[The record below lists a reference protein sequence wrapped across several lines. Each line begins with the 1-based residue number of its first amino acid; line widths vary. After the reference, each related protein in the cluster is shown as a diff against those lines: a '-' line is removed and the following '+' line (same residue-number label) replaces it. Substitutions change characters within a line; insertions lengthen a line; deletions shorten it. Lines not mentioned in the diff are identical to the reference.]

1 MSAPVSHPFPAPV
14 TKTRT
19 VAASASGKLPDAK
32 RFPGLAAVS
41 TRVPEDSGSPSDHP
55 TSSALPAALSN
66 ESTKILALAYR
77 NASPEERTEI
87 RNQIMLGN
95 QRLLH
100 TWVARLKPFNCPFDL
115 ALSEGQM
122 ELLDTIDHFDP
133 DNGCG
138 FGSYFIQIRLKKL
151 MGRLRLRYQFPNLQL
166 SDDLGLRLL
175 RVRAH
180 YFGAGEAREPSNEEI
195 AAGMNLSAKKIAIV
209 RPFLKPPV
217 ALDDDT
223 AGDPGEVVGDSTI
236 AAPDESCT
244 EADEETARTDMLN
257 LALASLKPKEREIM
271 QAMFGLN
278 GQEPLPEAELARRYN
293 RTRQWVNLQKQNA
306 LDRMRAA
313 LKERQKK
320 QAVISGN
327 AQALHRMNKDL
338 ES

>member
-14 TKTRT
+14 TKIRT

-32 RFPGLAAVS
+32 PFPAPVAVS

-55 TSSALPAALSN
+55 ASSALPAALSK
-66 ESTKILALAYR
+66 ESAEALQLAYR
-77 NASPEERTEI
+77 NASPEERPAI

-100 TWVARLKPFNCPFDL
+100 KWVARLKPFNCPFDL

-122 ELLDTIDHFDP
+122 ALLKAIDGFDP
-133 DNGCG
+133 DRG
-138 FGSYFIQIRLKKL
+138 FCFSTYLIHTLQMRMRKL
-151 MGRLRLRYQFPNLQL
+151 RSQYQFPNLEL
-166 SDDLGLRLL
+166 SADLGLRLH
-175 RVRAH
+175 RVRAQ
-180 YFGAGEAREPSNEEI
+180 YFSADEAREPSNEEI

-209 RPFLKPPV
+209 RPFVKPPV
-217 ALDDDT
+217 VLDDDA
-223 AGDPGEVVGDSTI
+223 AGAAGEAVGDSSI
-236 AAPDESCT
+236 AAPDESCS

-257 LALASLKPKEREIM
+257 LALASLKPNEREIM

-313 LKERQKK
+313 LKDQQKK
-320 QAVISGN
+320 QAALTSN
-327 AQALHRMNKDL
+327 AQALHRMAQEL